1 MSVNKEIAL
10 FFGYFEQLKNIHTS
24 IRDVIGPRKS
34 GISQPEWF
42 SNLLVS
48 LRRGRKPDM
57 SQPKARPSHSEI
69 GQHCIIIGP
78 EQGLMPV

>member
-1 MSVNKEIAL
+1 VSK
-10 FFGYFEQLKNIHTS
+10 YKNIHTS

-48 LRRGRKPDM
+48 LRRDRKPDM

-69 GQHCIIIGP
+69 GQHYIIIGP